1 MRGQYTLSVNI
12 PTSQLIIE
20 CKGETWMSLVDT
32 SPVLQSWTWL
42 QGCLHSKANTVYIY
56 IYMQCMYTLKCTHM

>member
-42 QGCLHSKANTVYIY
+42 KGCLHSKANTVY
-56 IYMQCMYTLKCTHM
+56 MQCMYTLCTHM